1 MGAVDANEGGGR
13 MSQDVDAV
21 DELRDA
27 VVAAAR
33 RWYRSTNEAELAS
46 AVQELE
52 NELKRRAA

>member
-1 MGAVDANEGGGR
+1 

>member
-1 MGAVDANEGGGR
+1 VGAVDANEGGGR

-52 NELKRRAA
+52 IELKRRAA